1 MIPGSCLYL
10 TILPTFTSMHFP
22 PEIEE
27 RLARLQEK
35 YEAMGQDMTSYLD
48 GLLHAD
54 FLTYWEYIHLDTL
67 LSLQSPKTP
76 FPDEE
81 IFIIYH
87 QITEL
92 YFKLALHEC
101 KQITAAKPLTSD
113 FFTARLKRINRYF
126 EALTQSF
133 EIMVDGMEKDQFLK
147 FRMSLLPA
155 SGFQSG
161 QYRMIEIYATDFIN
175 LVARDKRVELKN
187 APIGEQFEYLYW
199 KFGATEL
206 STGKKTLTLKQ
217 FEKKYSKTFIELG
230 GANISHNFN
239 ALYRRLKNNGEATL
253 ALEQELKQ
261 LDINVNVNWPLS
273 HYKSAVRYLNREP
286 EEIKATG
293 GTNWQKYLPPRFQK
307 RIFYPQLWSMEE
319 VENWGKGWVDK
330 VLKEVDGS

>member
-1 MIPGSCLYL
+1 MQ
-10 TILPTFTSMHFP
+10 FTP
-22 PEIEE
+22 DIED
-27 RLARLQEK
+27 RLNRLQEK
-35 YEAMGQDMTSYLD
+35 YEAMGQDMVSYLD

-54 FLTYWEYIHLDTL
+54 FLTYWDYIHLDTL
-67 LSLQSPKTP
+67 LSLQNPKTP

-92 YFKLALHEC
+92 YFKLMLHEC
-101 KQITAAKPLTSD
+101 MQITEAQPLTAE

-133 EIMVDGMEKDQFLK
+133 EIMVDGMEKEQFLK

-161 QYRMIEIYATDFIN
+161 QYRMIEIYATNFIN
-175 LVARDKRVELKN
+175 LVAKDKREELKS
-187 APIGEQFEYLYW
+187 ATIEEKFEYLYW

-230 GANISHNFN
+230 KAGVSHNFY
-239 ALYRRLKNNGEATL
+239 ALYQQLKAEGNATTDL
-253 ALEQELKQ
+253 VNELKQ
-261 LDINVNVNWPLS
+261 LDINVNINWPLS
-273 HYKSAVRYLNREP
+273 HYKSAVRYLNRDP
-286 EEIKATG
+286 EDIKATG

-307 RIFYPQLWSMEE
+307 RIFYPSLWSSDE
-319 VENWGKGWVDK
+319 VENWGKAWVEK
-330 VLKEVDGS
+330 VLSGGN

>member
-1 MIPGSCLYL
+1 
-10 TILPTFTSMHFP
+10 MHFS

-27 RLARLQEK
+27 RLAQLQEK

-48 GLLHAD
+48 GLLYAD
-54 FLTYWEYIHLDTL
+54 FLTYWDYIHLDTL

-76 FPDEE
+76 FPDEQ
-81 IFIIYH
+81 IFIMYH

-92 YFKLALHEC
+92 YFKLVLHEC
-101 KQITAAKPLTSD
+101 EQITAAQPLTPL
-113 FFTARLKRINRYF
+113 FFTARLKRINNYF

-133 EIMVDGMEKDQFLK
+133 DIMIDGMEKEQFLK

-175 LVARDKRVELKN
+175 LVAKDKRDELRNKT
-187 APIGEQFEYLYW
+187 IEDQFEYIYW

-217 FEKKYSKTFIELG
+217 FEKKYAKTFIDLG
-230 GANISHNFN
+230 KAAASNNFY
-239 ALYRRLKNNGEATL
+239 ALYNQLKSKGESTAE
-253 ALEQELKQ
+253 LETELKQ
-261 LDINVNVNWPLS
+261 LDTNVNVNWPLV

-307 RIFYPQLWSMEE
+307 RIFYPGLWNEQE
-319 VENWGKGWVDK
+319 LENWGKAWVEK
-330 VLKEVDGS
+330 VLKDVDAKG